1 MNWIDWVGYL
11 AAALVVISFVV
22 SSDIRV
28 IRTINFF
35 GAAVFVVYGFLLN
48 VNLPVII
55 PNVVIACVQLYYL
68 YFKKQK
74 VPEAIKESEYYNTIE
89 VPGTAEFKDR
99 GSKFIAYAY
108 PIAEVNDFKE
118 KLAALKKE
126 HPKAVHHCFAYR
138 LGLDGNTFRVSDDG
152 EPSGTAGRPILGQI
166 DSKQATNILIVVV
179 RYFGGTLLGV
189 PGLINAYKMV
199 SSMVLQVTAVVPKPI
214 LISYRVQFDYTQ
226 MNDVMKL
233 VKQFECTVLKQETQL
248 FCSIEI
254 GVPKNRQEELL
265 YKLRDLR
272 GVEVEKI

>member
-1 MNWIDWVGYL
+1 M
-11 AAALVVISFVV
+11 
-22 SSDIRV
+22 
-28 IRTINFF
+28 
-35 GAAVFVVYGFLLN
+35 
-48 VNLPVII
+48 
-55 PNVVIACVQLYYL
+55 
-68 YFKKQK
+68 
-74 VPEAIKESEYYNTIE
+74 KESEYYNTIE

-138 LGLDGNTFRVSDDG
+138 LGLDGDTFRVSDDG

-248 FCSIEI
+248 FCSVEM

-272 GVEVEKI
+272 GVEVEKL